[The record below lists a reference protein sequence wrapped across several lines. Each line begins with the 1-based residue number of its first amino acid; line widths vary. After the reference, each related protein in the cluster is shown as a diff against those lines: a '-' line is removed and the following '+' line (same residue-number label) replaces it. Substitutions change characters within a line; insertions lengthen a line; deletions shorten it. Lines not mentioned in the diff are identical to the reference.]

1 MHNTDKYKLI
11 IKLIKIFPIIGA
23 FLLWIR
29 VLLLVMFEYQ
39 SPIIELFVETSITG
53 GILLILSSIVLEFCV
68 IHKLFIYYDV
78 IIGFCID
85 FQNIIGWGTLR
96 TPMRYIVLLL
106 GIILFICLFFKYAES
121 N

>member
-11 IKLIKIFPIIGA
+11 IKLIKVFPIIGA

-39 SPIIELFVETSITG
+39 SPIIEMFVETSIIG
-53 GILLILSSIVLEFCV
+53 GTLLILSSIVLEFCLL
-68 IHKLFIYYDV
+68 HKLFIYYNV
-78 IIGFCID
+78 LIGFCID
-85 FQNIIGWGTLR
+85 FQDIIGWGICR
-96 TPMRYIVLLL
+96 TPMRYVVLLL
-106 GIILFICLFFKYAES
+106 GIILFICLLFKYAES